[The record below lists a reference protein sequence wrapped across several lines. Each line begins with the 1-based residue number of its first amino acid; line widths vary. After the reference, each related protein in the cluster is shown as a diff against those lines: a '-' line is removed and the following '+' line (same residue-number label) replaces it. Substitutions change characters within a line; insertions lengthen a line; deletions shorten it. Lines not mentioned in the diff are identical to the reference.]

1 MTKSFVH
8 LHAHTEYSML
18 DGAAK
23 IVDYLK
29 KVKDLNQPAAAIT
42 DHGNLYGA
50 MEFVQKANDLG
61 IKPIIGYEAYITPG
75 SRFDRPDRENNKRY
89 HLTLLAENNIGYQNL
104 VELVSKAYTEG
115 YYYKPRIDYELLD
128 QHHDGLIALSGCLGG
143 ELAQHLAPDGSVEEG
158 NTSNE
163 RSFEKALD
171 IAKKYQSI
179 FGKENYFIE
188 IHNHGIKQQLDILDD
203 LVEIAELI
211 DAPLVAAN
219 DSHYVEENGAE
230 AHDAL
235 LCVQT
240 NRTLDDESR
249 FRFDGSG
256 YYVKSAEEMRKL
268 FPEDKYPGACDN
280 TLAIANRVNYEFNFD
295 NSYLPDFP
303 IEDKNVSPEELLKIK
318 VYEGGESK
326 YGTLTSEIIERI
338 DYELDVINSM
348 GFASYFLIVGD
359 LIEFSKKR
367 NIRTGA
373 GRGSAAGSIVSYC
386 LGITGIEPL
395 EYGLIFERFLNKGR
409 KSLPDIDM
417 DFDERYRNDVI
428 QYAIEKYG
436 QDRVAHIVTF
446 ATIKAKQAIRDA
458 ARVLGL
464 PFSSGDRVAKLMP
477 PMILGNTAT
486 ISECLS
492 LDEENT
498 SGYSKEFYSAS
509 EELRKQYK
517 NDEEAKQ
524 IIDIALGLEGL
535 RRQDGIHAA
544 AIVISPDTITKFLP
558 IQQKGSNAE
567 IVTQYEMHTVEQLGL
582 LKMDFLGLRN
592 LSIVDRT
599 LELIGS
605 ESLDIDNLKLDDE
618 KTFKLFAEGK
628 MTGVFQLESRVAQ
641 STSRS
646 LKPKRFEDIVALV
659 ALIRPGPLG
668 AGMHNEFADRAN
680 NRKEIEYLHNDL
692 ESILNETYGV
702 ILYQEQV
709 MQIAEKIAGFNLQ
722 EADNLRVAMGKK
734 IPKVMEEQRKKFT
747 DGAVSNNYS
756 EQFAIELF
764 DQIAYFAGYGFN
776 KSHSVPYALLAYQ
789 TAYLKANYPAEYIA
803 ACLTAV
809 KRDKDRT
816 AIFLSEARDM
826 GVKVST
832 PDINLS
838 SSDFTV
844 NDNEILFG
852 LSAVR
857 NVGDITADKIVLER
871 ESNGH
876 FESIEDFLSRI
887 DSRSLNKRGVEA
899 LIQGGGLD
907 KFGLTRKGMFDSA
920 IELIENAKELKANKE
935 NNQGSLFKVEDSN
948 STHININNTEWDKK
962 ELLEREREMLGFF
975 VSEDP
980 LEGYGEVLKSESSH
994 SIIELQSLED
1004 EEEINVTISGL
1015 ISNVQKRVSRRG
1027 NPWIQ
1032 FDIQD
1037 LTGSSG
1043 VLLFNKLVDKYNAS
1057 IDGEI
1062 YLKVSGTY
1070 VGGSENTIRARDVEV
1085 IEPSKM
1091 IENLDISPL
1100 RISVDEEKLDKKNL
1114 VLLKELLEKFPG
1126 LSSVELEVNSKSGS
1140 KLLELKEIKVKKTN
1154 QLKNEISTLLAK

>member
-29 KVKDLNQPAAAIT
+29 KVKELNQPAAAIT

-240 NRTLDDESR
+240 NRTLDDENR

-935 NNQGSLFKVEDSN
+935 NNQGSLFEMEDSN